1 MIYIFSFPTHFKIGY
16 AKCPWKRLQRG
27 FWHLS
32 HPVALC
38 GRLDRAELVFLF
50 EGELRLEQGLHCALG
65 PEVGEFYPNSRL
77 DDVMSLLRTIL
88 VPVPFPVRPP
98 LYFQAAEMKPC
109 CGGEHGGFQREDHQM
124 RSLACKGKTSECERC
139 KRQISIRRDHRENH
153 AKRCKGESA

>member
-38 GRLDRAELVFLF
+38 GGLDRVELVFLF

-65 PEVGEFYPNSRL
+65 PEVGEFYPNARL
-77 DDVMSLLRTIL
+77 EEVMSLLRTIL
-88 VPVPFPVRPP
+88 VPVPFPARPP
-98 LYFQAAEMKPC
+98 PYFQAVEKKPC

-139 KRQISIRRDHRENH
+139 KRQISIRKDHQANH
-153 AKRCKGESA
+153 LKRCREA